1 MLYTSPEKE
10 ILYLEDLVENSIKG
24 KTVLVT
30 GGTNGLGLVTARE
43 LARMGAQVTILSRNP
58 VKCAAVA
65 EAIQVETGSPVEFIA
80 ADLSTLAGIMQGA
93 ASFKQR
99 HTHLHVLVNNAG
111 AMFARRQLTSDGFE
125 MTFALNHLNYF
136 LLTNLL
142 LDVLKAS
149 APARI
154 VSVSSGAHMRG
165 TIEFDNLQSEHHFAA
180 MQAYGQSKLANVLF
194 TYELAR
200 RLEGSGVT
208 ANAVHPGFVFTGFA
222 RNNGAVF
229 NFGMKLIGPFI
240 RQADQGAQTSIYLA
254 SSPEV
259 EGVSGKYFIDCKAV
273 DSSPLS
279 YDKALAE
286 KLWQVSLELTGKTA

>member
-1 MLYTSPEKE
+1 METS
-10 ILYLEDLVENSIKG
+10 LKG
-24 KTVLVT
+24 KTVLVS
-30 GGTNGLGLVTARE
+30 GGSNGLGLITARA
-43 LARMGAQVTILSRNP
+43 LARMGARVTILSRNAE
-58 VKCAAVA
+58 KCAAVA
-65 EAIQVETGSPVEFIA
+65 EAIQTETGYPVEFIA
-80 ADLSTLAGIMQGA
+80 ADLSTLTGIMQA
-93 ASFKQR
+93 AAMFKQH

-111 AMFARRQLTSDGFE
+111 AMFTQRKLTADGYE

-142 LDVLKAS
+142 MDLLKAS

-154 VSVSSGAHMRG
+154 VNVSSHAHVGA
-165 TIEFDNLQSEHHFAA
+165 TLDFDNLQSEKHFAA

-208 ANAVHPGFVFTGFA
+208 ANAVHPGFVATGFA
-222 RNNGAVF
+222 RNNGALY

-240 RQADQGAQTSIYLA
+240 RQPDQGAQTSIYLA

-259 EGVSGKYFIDCKAV
+259 EGVTGKYFVDCKAV
-273 DSSPLS
+273 DSSPIS
-279 YDKALAE
+279 YDKTLAE
-286 KLWQVSLELTGKTA
+286 KLWQVSLELTSKAI

>member
-1 MLYTSPEKE
+1 MET
-10 ILYLEDLVENSIKG
+10 SIKG

-43 LARMGAQVTILSRNP
+43 LARMGAQVTIISRNAE
-58 VKCAAVA
+58 KCAAVA
-65 EAIQVETGSPVEFIA
+65 ETIQAETGNPVDFIV
-80 ADLSTLAGIMQGA
+80 ADLATLAGIRQAA

-99 HTHLHVLVNNAG
+99 HTQLHVLVNNAG

-154 VSVSSGAHMRG
+154 VNVSSGAHLG
-165 TIEFDNLQSEHHFAA
+165 ASLDFDNLQGENHFAG

-200 RLEGSGVT
+200 RLEGTGVT
-208 ANAVHPGFVFTGFA
+208 VNALHPGFIATGFA
-222 RNNGAVF
+222 RNNGVF
-229 NFGMKLIGPFI
+229 YNIGMKIIGLFI
-240 RQADQGAQTSIYLA
+240 RKPDQGAQTSIYLA

-259 EGVSGKYFIDCKAV
+259 EGLSGKYFVDCKAV
-273 DSSPLS
+273 DSSPRS
-279 YDKALAE
+279 YDQALAE
-286 KLWQVSLELTGKTA
+286 KLWQVSLELTGKVN

>member
-1 MLYTSPEKE
+1 VFPLTKKRLYYKLNPDKPN
-10 ILYLEDLVENSIKG
+10 LLEAIVENSIKG

-30 GGTNGLGLVTARE
+30 GGTNGIGLVTARE
-43 LARMGAQVTILSRNP
+43 LARMGAQVTIVSRNP

-65 EAIQVETGSPVEFIA
+65 EAIKAETGVPVDFIA
-80 ADLSTLAGIMQGA
+80 ADLSTLVGIMQAA

-165 TIEFDNLQSEHHFAA
+165 SIEFDNC
-180 MQAYGQSKLANVLF
+180 
-194 TYELAR
+194 R
-200 RLEGSGVT
+200 
-208 ANAVHPGFVFTGFA
+208 ANAILPPC
-222 RNNGAVF
+222 
-229 NFGMKLIGPFI
+229 KLTDNPSLP
-240 RQADQGAQTSIYLA
+240 TSY
-254 SSPEV
+254 SPMNWP
-259 EGVSGKYFIDCKAV
+259 A
-273 DSSPLS
+273 
-279 YDKALAE
+279 AWRA
-286 KLWQVSLELTGKTA
+286 AA

>member
-1 MLYTSPEKE
+1 MET
-10 ILYLEDLVENSIKG
+10 LVETYIKG

-43 LARMGAQVTILSRNP
+43 LARMGAQVTILSRNAE
-58 VKCAAVA
+58 KCAAVA
-65 EAIQVETGSPVEFIA
+65 EAIKAETGNPVEFIA
-80 ADLSTLAGIMQGA
+80 VDLSTLAGIRQSA
-93 ASFKQR
+93 ATFKQR
-99 HTHLHVLVNNAG
+99 HTNLHVLVNDAG
-111 AMFARRQLTSDGFE
+111 AMFTRRFLTVDGYE

-136 LLTNLL
+136 LLTDLL
-142 LDVLKAS
+142 LDILKAS

-154 VSVSSGAHMRG
+154 VNVSSGAHVRASLD
-165 TIEFDNLQSEHHFAA
+165 FDNLQGEKHFAA

-200 RLEGSGVT
+200 RLEGTGVT
-208 ANAVHPGFVFTGFA
+208 VNALHPGFIATGFA
-222 RNNGAVF
+222 RNNGDFF

-240 RQADQGAQTSIYLA
+240 RKPDQGAQTSIYLA

-273 DSSPLS
+273 DSSPRS
-279 YDKALAE
+279 HDQALAE
-286 KLWQVSLELTGKTA
+286 KLWQVSLELTGKAA